1 MARGQTPAEVGLAGT
16 ELGATQATRGA
27 GGHGI
32 VKAGAQPH
40 PSGGLR
46 RLQGK
51 VGSGPGGPGKT
62 SGEVWLRGSE
72 RLRVCGSGGR
82 SHGDESREAQTG
94 REF

>member
-1 MARGQTPAEVGLAGT
+1 MARGQAPAEGGLAGM
-16 ELGATQATRGA
+16 ELGATQATRVA
-27 GGHGI
+27 GGNGI
-32 VKAGAQPH
+32 AKAGALPH

-62 SGEVWLRGSE
+62 SGEMWLGGSE

-82 SHGDESREAQTG
+82 SHGGESGEAQSG

>member
-1 MARGQTPAEVGLAGT
+1 MARGQAPAEGGLAGM
-16 ELGATQATRGA
+16 ELGATQATRVA
-27 GGHGI
+27 GGNGI
-32 VKAGAQPH
+32 AKAGALPH

-62 SGEVWLRGSE
+62 MGRCGWAAQRGSA
-72 RLRVCGSGGR
+72 CADPGGR
-82 SHGDESREAQTG
+82 SHGGESGEAQSG